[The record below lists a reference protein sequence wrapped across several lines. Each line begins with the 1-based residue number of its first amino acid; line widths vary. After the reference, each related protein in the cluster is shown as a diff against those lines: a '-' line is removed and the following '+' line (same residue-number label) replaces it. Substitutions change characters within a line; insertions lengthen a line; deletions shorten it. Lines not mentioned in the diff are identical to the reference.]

1 MGTDRINQNTKHS
14 IFWSLG
20 AISIYGLLNVVSNQF
35 LLPAAPFIALRPQ
48 IALPMFMGIAYGP
61 RMGFITGFFGN
72 MFGDFFSGYGMFT
85 FWNWHIANGLMGMI
99 PGLVRYIGIIRVK
112 SVRDFGVVELTI
124 VLASAVAVGFAVFM
138 DTLLIHMMHFP
149 ESLYSWILPAF
160 ITDAVNG
167 FILVPILLLISR
179 RLIVTVETRTM
190 LIITS
195 LLILAVLSTSVTIT
209 WSVWDDL
216 ISKESMVKSFY
227 FAGIVSLFVL
237 VVGMTVSVFLARR
250 ITKPVVQLT
259 KAASSVEKG
268 DYNLKKLDD
277 VSRRTDELGQLSR
290 VLQEMAY
297 VVHGREQELRQQ
309 VQELRIKID
318 KVKQAEEVAEI
329 VETDY
334 FQELR
339 KKVKKFRKN

>member
-1 MGTDRINQNTKHS
+1 MKTVRINKNIRHS

-20 AISIYGLLNVVSNQF
+20 AISTYGLLNVVANKF

-48 IALPMFMGIAYGP
+48 IALPMFIGIAYGP
-61 RMGFITGFFGN
+61 RMGFITGLFGN

-99 PGLVRYIGIIRVK
+99 PGLIRYSGITRVK

-124 VLASAVAVGFAVFM
+124 VLASAVAVAFAVLM
-138 DTLLIHMMHFP
+138 DTLVIHMMHFP
-149 ESLYSWILPAF
+149 ESWHSWILPAF

-227 FAGIVSLFVL
+227 FAGIVSLLVL

-259 KAASSVEKG
+259 EAASSVEKG
-268 DYNLKKLDD
+268 DYNLKTLDD
-277 VSRRTDELGQLSR
+277 VSRRADELGQLSR

-297 VVHGREQELRQQ
+297 VVHGRERALRQQ

-329 VETDY
+329 IETDY

-339 KKVKKFRKN
+339 KKVKKFRSQ